1 MFNRHLKLDLSKL
14 ANDLEQLQQAMERVE
29 VQCPTMKLDK
39 ECRIITVSDA
49 LCNLLGLAREHL
61 VGKYVFE
68 LVSIAELD
76 RSTLKNLA
84 AGLYP
89 HDVLP
94 LQCQYQL
101 ANGACKR
108 LNIRW
113 FQLRTDNERRT
124 ILGYVFS
131 EGLDLQSLDALE
143 LSSALTKST
152 AIIQF
157 SLDGRVLAAN
167 QNFLH
172 AMGYSLPEIEGKH
185 HRMFC
190 TPEDITSP
198 NYAEFWNQLN
208 RGEFVAGRFRRI
220 DKKGKTVWLEATY
233 NPVVNGNGKL
243 YKVAKFA
250 SVVTTQVEKENEVKH
265 AAEVAYE
272 VSQVTDVS
280 AENGTAVVVEAV
292 MAMKKIAEQMQ
303 SVTQSMDALDA
314 QSVLISAIVETISG
328 IAEQTNLLALNA
340 AIEAARAGEQGRGF
354 SVVADEIRKLA
365 ARTSSATQEI
375 VRVVDQNQALAKH
388 AAITIEQS
396 RDQASK
402 GLELA
407 EQAGVAIMNIQ
418 QGARQV
424 VQAISRVALD
434 LRR

>member
-39 ECRIITVSDA
+39 ECRIITVSDT

-61 VGKYVFE
+61 LGKYVFE

-76 RSTLKNLA
+76 KSTLKKLA
-84 AGLYP
+84 AGLYAQ
-89 HDVLP
+89 DVPP
-94 LQCQYQL
+94 LQCQYPL
-101 ANGACKR
+101 ANGACKK

-113 FQLRTDNERRT
+113 FQLRTDNERPT

-131 EGLDLQSLDALE
+131 EDLDLQSLDALE

-157 SLDGRVLAAN
+157 SLDGRVLGAN
-167 QNFLH
+167 QNFLN
-172 AMGYSLPEIEGKH
+172 AMGYSLREIEGKH
-185 HRMFC
+185 HRTFC
-190 TPEDITSP
+190 TPEDIASP
-198 NYAEFWNQLN
+198 SYAEFWNQLN
-208 RGEFVAGRFRRI
+208 RGDFVAGRFRRI

-233 NPVVNGNGKL
+233 NPVVNGNGQL

-250 SVVTTQVEKENEVKH
+250 SVVTAQVEKENEVKH

-272 VSQVTDVS
+272 VSQITDVS
-280 AENGTAVVVEAV
+280 AESGTAVVVEAV
-292 MAMKKIAEQMQ
+292 MAMKRIAEQMQ
-303 SVTQSMDALDA
+303 SVTQSMDALGA

-375 VRVVDQNQALAKH
+375 VKVVDQNQALAKH
-388 AAITIEQS
+388 AAITTEQS

-407 EQAGVAIMNIQ
+407 EQAGAAIMNIQ

-424 VQAISRVALD
+424 VQAISRVAMD
-434 LRR
+434 LR

>member
-1 MFNRHLKLDLSKL
+1 MFNRNLKHDLTKL
-14 ANDLEQLQQAMERVE
+14 ANNLERLQQATELLEME
-29 VQCPTMKLDK
+29 CPTIKLDS
-39 ECRIITVSDA
+39 ECRIIAVSDA
-49 LCNLLGLAREHL
+49 LCDLMKLPRERMLGN
-61 VGKYVFE
+61 GIFE
-68 LVSIAELD
+68 LVSIGELGI
-76 RSTLKNLA
+76 TKLKGFA

-89 HDVLP
+89 QDVLP
-94 LQCQYQL
+94 LPCQYE
-101 ANGACKR
+101 GASSACTK

-113 FQLRTDNERRT
+113 FHSRTDNGKRT

-131 EGLDLQSLDALE
+131 DCLDLQSLDGLE

-152 AIIQF
+152 AVIQF

-167 QNFLH
+167 QNFLNS
-172 AMGYSLPEIEGKH
+172 MGYSFHEIEGKH

-190 TPEDITSP
+190 TPEDTNSP
-198 NYAEFWNQLN
+198 NYTEFWSLLN
-208 RGEFVAGRFRRI
+208 RGEFIAGRFQRI

-233 NPVVNGNGKL
+233 NPIVNGKGQF

-250 SVVTTQVEKENEVKH
+250 SVVTEQVEKENEVKH

-272 VSQVTDVS
+272 VSQRTDVS
-280 AENGTAVVVEAV
+280 AENGTAVVGEAV
-292 MAMKKIAEQMQ
+292 VAMKKIAEQMQ
-303 SVTQSMDALDA
+303 SVIQSMDALGS

-375 VRVVDQNQALAKH
+375 VKVVDQNQELAKR
-388 AAITIEQS
+388 AAVHIEQS
-396 RDQASK
+396 HNQASK

-407 EQAGVAIMNIQ
+407 EQAGIAIMDIQ
-418 QGARQV
+418 QGARKV
-424 VQAISRVALD
+424 VEAVSRVALD
-434 LRR
+434 LR